1 MELFTWIDSIDK
13 IISIIIHNDSDQT
26 ILDHLI
32 PSARN
37 PLFSIPIYLF
47 LLIWIFLNDKKR
59 IWQFIIFSV
68 LLICLTD
75 FISAQVLKPL
85 FHRLRPLHDPY
96 FNNFFRGLVSKGGL
110 YSFPSSHASNHF
122 GLAFLWC
129 GAYYRIYG
137 KKIYWPIIWASFICY
152 AQIYVGKHYL
162 SDILAGAL
170 LGYLLSKLVLFTFLT
185 FEANP
190 PQFFRGIE
198 SALSK
203 FKWR

>member
-1 MELFTWIDSIDK
+1 MV
-13 IISIIIHNDSDQT
+13 SIIIHNDADKL
-26 ILDHLI
+26 ILDKIMPIL
-32 PSARN
+32 RN
-37 PLFSIPIYLF
+37 PLSSIPIYL
-47 LLIWIFLNDKKR
+47 LLILWILINDKKR
-59 IWQFIIFSV
+59 IWQFLAISV

-85 FHRLRPLHDPY
+85 FHRPRPLYDSY
-96 FNNFFRGLVSKGGL
+96 FSNFFRELVSKGGI

-129 GAYYRIYG
+129 GAYYKIYG

-170 LGYLLSKLVLFTFLT
+170 LGYLLSKLVLFTFLK